1 MAGTSERRI
10 PLPGSNRA
18 VPEGATLVGD
28 VDPDERITVV
38 VYVKR
43 RTPDE
48 FTPGSAGDL
57 ARLARPVTRRQLATQ
72 RHRSHASAAARI
84 TRLAALAWLLA
95 PPLSL
100 QKWVDTRQPRTTS
113 SSAIM

>member
-48 FTPGSAGDL
+48 FTPGSGIL
-57 ARLARPVTRRQLATQ
+57 
-72 RHRSHASAAARI
+72 RSEVPAINAVSLAAAWCRLHRI
-84 TRLAALAWLLA
+84 LRIVVGAERDR
-95 PPLSL
+95 P
-100 QKWVDTRQPRTTS
+100 
-113 SSAIM
+113 